1 MRSGIFLKNWARLV
15 EYMAKSLIWW
25 ERAHEYRALAEEV
38 SDPGRRESYMT
49 ISQNCA
55 RVARRLEELETI
67 IEENPQSQTEA
78 DLISPLAAARPQ
90 PTFSS

>member
-1 MRSGIFLKNWARLV
+1 
-15 EYMAKSLIWW
+15 MAKSSIWW

-38 SDPGRRESYMT
+38 PDPGRRESYMT

-67 IEENPQSQTEA
+67 VDETPQSRTGAERAEA
-78 DLISPLAAARPQ
+78 ELVSPLPAARPQ
-90 PTFSS
+90 ASF

>member
-1 MRSGIFLKNWARLV
+1 
-15 EYMAKSLIWW
+15 MAKSLIWW

-38 SDPGRRESYMT
+38 SDSSKRESYMT

-67 IEENPQSQTEA
+67 VEENPQSRTEA
-78 DLISPLAAARPQ
+78 ELA
-90 PTFSS
+90 SSSGEPR

>member
-1 MRSGIFLKNWARLV
+1 MSWQAPV
-15 EYMAKSLIWW
+15 TYMAKSLIWW

-38 SDPGRRESYMT
+38 SDAGRRESYMT

-67 IEENPQSQTEA
+67 VDETPQPRTEA
-78 DLISPLAAARPQ
+78 DLVSPLIPARTQ
-90 PTFSS
+90 PSFSG